1 MKNSNKK
8 IITKTLN
15 LDKLFITFN
24 TLNYNVNIFLNVTQS
39 KIYRLNNNH
48 LL

>member
-15 LDKLFITFN
+15 LDKLFKTFN